1 MSTNNVERMK
11 RKAELR
17 TKRGRT
23 SPRRADAHGRR
34 TAGRPAGARTAPGRS
49 RETQSKGRIAVI
61 LADLFEDSEFQVP
74 HDRLNK
80 EGYETIVI
88 GTDRKKAVSGKKG
101 RVKVKPD
108 RSIDEVDAAEF
119 DALVIPGGYSPDHL
133 RTDPRMVAF
142 TRSFFD
148 AGKPV
153 AAVCHG
159 GSMLVEADVVRD
171 RTVTSWPSIKT
182 DLVNAGANWVDEEV
196 VVDNGLVTSRKPDDI
211 PAFNAKMLEEFAE
224 GRHGAAGRVA

>member
-1 MSTNNVERMK
+1 
-11 RKAELR
+11 
-17 TKRGRT
+17 
-23 SPRRADAHGRR
+23 
-34 TAGRPAGARTAPGRS
+34 
-49 RETQSKGRIAVI
+49 
-61 LADLFEDSEFQVP
+61 
-74 HDRLNK
+74 
-80 EGYETIVI
+80 VI
-88 GTDRKKAVSGKKG
+88 GTDRKKTVSGKKG

-142 TRSFFD
+142 TLSFFD

-159 GSMLVEADVVRD
+159 GSMLVEADVVHD

-182 DLVNAGANWVDEEV
+182 DLVNAGAEWVDREV
-196 VVDNGLVTSRKPDDI
+196 VEDQNLVTSRKPEDLLAFTSALLRQLERRPNENPAPTAESI
-211 PAFNAKMLEEFAE
+211 PHEHPEIPE
-224 GRHGAAGRVA
+224 